1 MTVIQAGGAGVLGV
15 TKVLQPSEQGVGHPA
30 DIAGKIAAT
39 LRQMGVVGLPRN
51 YELFYEAY
59 TGSNRE
65 LVSDILGLGGRL
77 TQDAL
82 DTIGERHLAHHR
94 RQSMVENTRD
104 TIERKIEEV
113 MVLLLREKKSL
124 ESYSQFLDETSDGIR
139 NRASLTREL
148 LEKVVDLM
156 TSATDAT
163 ISHGHEIVSSI
174 ADKSAELKT
183 LKAKL
188 EEYKKLAETDPLTEL
203 WNRRAFERRMAKLY
217 ESPKSVIF
225 GALIVADIDNFKR
238 INDQFGHP
246 VGDRIIQS
254 IAKLLKAS
262 LPGDVFIA
270 RTGGEEFA
278 FILEGLSEASVAA
291 LAEDVRRATERGIFI
306 DRETG
311 RNCGPISMSL
321 GVCMAADAAS
331 ADDLYGK
338 ADKAMYASKTGGR
351 NRVTL
356 HPKQQEKPQ
365 LRKDW
370 LLYKTE

>member
-1 MTVIQAGGAGVLGV
+1 M
-15 TKVLQPSEQGVGHPA
+15 QPSEQGTGYAA

-39 LRQMGVVGLPRN
+39 MRQMGVMGLPRN

-59 TGSNRE
+59 TGSSRE
-65 LVSDILGLGGRL
+65 LVSDILGLGGRP
-77 TQDAL
+77 TQQAL
-82 DTIGERHLAHHR
+82 DSVGERHLHHGR
-94 RQSMVENTRD
+94 GQSIVEHASN
-104 TIERKIEEV
+104 TIEKKIEEV

-124 ESYSQFLDETSDGIR
+124 ESYSQFLDETSGGMR

-148 LEKVVDLM
+148 LEKIVDVM
-156 TSATDAT
+156 ASATDAT
-163 ISHGHEIVSSI
+163 ISHGKDIASSI
-174 ADKSAELKT
+174 ADKSAELET

-188 EEYKKLAETDPLTEL
+188 EEYKKLSETDPLAEL
-203 WNRRAFERRMAKLY
+203 WNRRAFDRRMVKLY
-217 ESPKSVIF
+217 ENPKNILF

-254 IAKLLKAS
+254 IARLLKAS
-262 LPGDVFIA
+262 LPRDVFIA

-278 FILEGLSEASVAA
+278 FIVEGLSEASVAA
-291 LAEDVRRATERGIFI
+291 LAEDVRRATERGVFV

-311 RNCGPISMSL
+311 GNCGPISMSL

-331 ADDLYGK
+331 ADDLYRK
-338 ADKAMYASKTGGR
+338 ADKAMYASKAGGR

-356 HPKQQEKPQ
+356 HPKQPEKQ
-365 LRKDW
+365 QSRKDW

>member
-1 MTVIQAGGAGVLGV
+1 M
-15 TKVLQPSEQGVGHPA
+15 
-30 DIAGKIAAT
+30 
-39 LRQMGVVGLPRN
+39 RQMGVAGLPRN

-59 TGSNRE
+59 TGSNRA
-65 LVSDILGLGGRL
+65 LIADILGLGGKPA
-77 TQDAL
+77 QDVL
-82 DTIGERHLAHHR
+82 DDIGERHLAHR
-94 RQSMVENTRD
+94 GRQSMVESARD

-113 MVLLLREKKSL
+113 MVLLLKEKKSL
-124 ESYSQFLDETSDGIR
+124 ESYSQFLDETSGGIR

-156 TSATDAT
+156 ASATDAT
-163 ISHGHEIVSSI
+163 ISHGNEIASSI
-174 ADKSAELKT
+174 ADKSVELET

-188 EEYKKLAETDPLTEL
+188 EEYKKLSETDPLTEL

-217 ESPKSVIF
+217 GNPKAILF

-254 IAKLLKAS
+254 IARLLKAS

-278 FILEGLSEASVAA
+278 FIVEGLSEASVAV
-291 LAEDVRRATERGIFI
+291 LAEDVRRATERGVFV

-321 GVCMAADAAS
+321 GVCMATDATG
-331 ADDLYGK
+331 ADDLYSK
-338 ADKAMYASKTGGR
+338 ADKAMYASKAGGR
-351 NRVTL
+351 NQVTL
-356 HPKQQEKPQ
+356 HPKPRAEP
-365 LRKDW
+365 LSRKDW

>member
-1 MTVIQAGGAGVLGV
+1 M
-15 TKVLQPSEQGVGHPA
+15 LQPSEHGTGYMA
-30 DIAGKIAAT
+30 DIAGKIAT
-39 LRQMGVVGLPRN
+39 TMQQMGVAGLPRN

-65 LVSDILGLGGRL
+65 LVADILNLGGRA
-77 TQDAL
+77 TQEAL
-82 DTIGERHLAHHR
+82 DAISERHLKTR
-94 RQSMVENTRD
+94 RAQSIVEDARD
-104 TIERKIEEV
+104 TVEKKIEEV
-113 MVLLLREKKSL
+113 MLLLLKEKKSL
-124 ESYSQFLDETSDGIR
+124 ESYSQFLGETSSGIR

-148 LEKVVDLM
+148 LEKVVDVM
-156 TSATDAT
+156 ASATDAT
-163 ISHGHEIVSSI
+163 ISHGKDVASSI
-174 ADKSAELKT
+174 ANRSAELGT

-188 EEYKKLAETDPLTEL
+188 EEYKKLSETDPLTEL
-203 WNRRAFERRMAKLY
+203 WNRRAFDRRMAAIYQNQKDIL
-217 ESPKSVIF
+217 F

-238 INDQFGHP
+238 VNDRFGHP

-262 LPGDVFIA
+262 LPRDVFIA

-291 LAEDVRRATERGIFI
+291 LAEEVRRATERGVFI

-321 GVCMAADAAS
+321 GVCMATDAAN
-331 ADDLYGK
+331 ADDLYRK
-338 ADKAMYASKTGGR
+338 ADKAMYASKAGGR
-351 NRVTL
+351 NKVTL
-356 HPKQQEKPQ
+356 HSKPRERPQ
-365 LRKDW
+365 PRKEW

>member
-1 MTVIQAGGAGVLGV
+1 
-15 TKVLQPSEQGVGHPA
+15 VLQPSEHGTGYIA
-30 DIAGKIAAT
+30 DVAGKIAT
-39 LRQMGVVGLPRN
+39 TMQQMGVAGLPRN

-65 LVSDILGLGGRL
+65 LVADILNLGGRA
-77 TQDAL
+77 TQEAL
-82 DTIGERHLAHHR
+82 DDIGERHLKHR
-94 RQSMVENTRD
+94 RGQSIVEDARDTVEN
-104 TIERKIEEV
+104 KIKEV
-113 MVLLLREKKSL
+113 MLLLLREKKSL
-124 ESYSQFLDETSDGIR
+124 ESYNQFLGETSSGIR

-148 LEKVVDLM
+148 LEKVVDVM
-156 TSATDAT
+156 ASATDAT
-163 ISHGHEIVSSI
+163 ISHGRDVASSI
-174 ADKSAELKT
+174 ADRSAELGT

-188 EEYKKLAETDPLTEL
+188 EEYKKLSETDPLTEL
-203 WNRRAFERRMAKLY
+203 WNRRAFDRRMATVY
-217 ESPKSVIF
+217 ENQKSVLF
-225 GALIVADIDNFKR
+225 GALIVADLDNFKR

-262 LPGDVFIA
+262 LPRDVFIA

-291 LAEDVRRATERGIFI
+291 LAEEVRRATERGVFI

-321 GVCMAADAAS
+321 GVCMAADATG
-331 ADDLYGK
+331 ADDLYRK
-338 ADKAMYASKTGGR
+338 ADKAMYASKAGGR
-351 NRVTL
+351 NKVTL
-356 HPKQQEKPQ
+356 HLKQQEEPH